1 MRRVSNIA
9 AKALLAGTTLA
20 LAACGGHG
28 PNSYLMPKDALLA
41 KLTGAEREYSLG
53 GRDKRTIRS
62 TSRNG
67 DTINVRLTYAAGSMG
82 TANCKVR
89 VEAIDEKWTRATPE
103 CPTSSSATER
113 TQHEIDQM
121 QVDEFVLAVLYDREV
136 DSSMVLK
143 RTSAVV
149 LDNFGD
155 VTKEVGDEM
164 QALAP
169 EVPSSDSGWAD
180 SSDSDWG
187 S

>member
-1 MRRVSNIA
+1 MRRFLKTGAALSIA
-9 AKALLAGTTLA
+9 GATLA

-53 GRDKRTIRS
+53 GRDKRTIRA
-62 TSRNG
+62 TSRSG
-67 DTINVRLTYAAGSMG
+67 DTINVRLTYSAGSLG

-121 QVDEFVLAVLYDREV
+121 QIDEFVLAVLYDRDV
-136 DSSMVLK
+136 DTSMVLK

-149 LDNFGD
+149 IDNFGD

-169 EVPSSDSGWAD
+169 EVPTSDSGWAE